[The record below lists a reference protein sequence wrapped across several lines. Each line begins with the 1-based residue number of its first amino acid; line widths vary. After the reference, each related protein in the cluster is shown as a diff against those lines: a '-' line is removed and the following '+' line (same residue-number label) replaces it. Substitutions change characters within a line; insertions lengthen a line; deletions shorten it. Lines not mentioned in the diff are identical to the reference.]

1 MKRLFTVLLPV
12 FVVCANASAQ
22 QTYAFVERDSTIY
35 LDVYQPTVEPNGYTI
50 VHMFGGGFLFGSRQ
64 RPWDVEYC
72 RKLAERGY
80 TAVAIDY
87 RLGLRGETNVGIRAV
102 GALEKA
108 VYMASADC
116 AAAVA
121 FLVTHA
127 EELRINPEKII
138 LAGSSAGA
146 ITALMTDY
154 GRCNALS
161 YVAELPEGWK
171 PAGIVA
177 YSGAIYSTLGGLK
190 WADEPAPTLLWHGT
204 VDKLVTYK
212 KIEFGKRG
220 FYGANAIAKQME
232 KKNYRYAIYRYTRLG
247 HEVSMGGPLTLE
259 ELDLFV
265 KQYITEGRA
274 LHTDITVR
282 DDSIKPSTWTYIT
295 VKDLYKKKKGA
306 STIAQQ

>member
-1 MKRLFTVLLPV
+1 MKPV
-12 FVVCANASAQ
+12 FITLLLTLTFCASALAR

-35 LDVYQPTVEPNGYTI
+35 LDIYPPTTEPNGYTY

-64 RPWDVEYC
+64 RPWDMDYC

-87 RLGLRGETNVGIRAV
+87 RLGLKGETNVGIHAV

-121 FLVTHA
+121 FLVKHA
-127 EELRINPEKII
+127 EELGINPDKII
-138 LAGSSAGA
+138 LSGSSAGA

-161 YVAELPEGWK
+161 YVDELPKGWK
-171 PAGIVA
+171 PAGVVA
-177 YSGAIYSTLGGLK
+177 YSGAIYSVLGGLK
-190 WADEPAPTLLWHGT
+190 WAEPPAPTLLWHGT

-220 FYGANAIAKQME
+220 FYGASAIAAKME
-232 KKNYRYAIYRYTRLG
+232 KNGYRYAIYRYKGLG
-247 HEVSMGGPLTLE
+247 HEVSMGGPMTMD

-265 KQYITEGRA
+265 KQYITDARA
-274 LHTDITVR
+274 LHRDITVL
-282 DDSIKPSTWTYIT
+282 DDSIKPSAWTYIT
-295 VKDLYKKKKGA
+295 VKDLYKKKQ
-306 STIAQQ
+306 SSPIANQ